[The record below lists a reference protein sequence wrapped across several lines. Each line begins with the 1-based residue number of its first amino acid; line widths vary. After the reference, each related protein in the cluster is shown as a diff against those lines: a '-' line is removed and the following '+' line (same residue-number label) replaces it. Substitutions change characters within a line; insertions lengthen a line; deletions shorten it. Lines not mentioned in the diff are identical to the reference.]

1 MTKLGST
8 WYHITVDFF
17 QWNLYVEGVFFSAP
31 IYIRFS
37 KKWCY
42 LCVKGDYV
50 IICGKNV
57 GLLLHDKW
65 KKKKQKTKIVE
76 FLFFLRK
83 KWDIY
88 LPVGMRRE
96 FLGYGVNTTHIIH
109 LTVRDGY
116 IIRISWLV
124 SCSLNQVF
132 MVLSSDELNCKSETQ
147 YIGMYN
153 LCTEVK
159 SRSNCAIFKL
169 TGILLYIFL
178 CKRYVHINKYNI
190 CTCKH
195 TYYVYIID
203 MYTLTNSILTCL
215 GYQKIIC
222 PLIYMYI

>member
-8 WYHITVDFF
+8 WYHITVEFF

-50 IICGKNV
+50 KICGKNV

-65 KKKKQKTKIVE
+65 KKKKKQNKDCRVP
-76 FLFFLRK
+76 LFFEEK
-83 KWDIY
+83 EWDIY

-116 IIRISWLV
+116 IIRI
-124 SCSLNQVF
+124 
-132 MVLSSDELNCKSETQ
+132 
-147 YIGMYN
+147 
-153 LCTEVK
+153 
-159 SRSNCAIFKL
+159 
-169 TGILLYIFL
+169 
-178 CKRYVHINKYNI
+178 
-190 CTCKH
+190 
-195 TYYVYIID
+195 
-203 MYTLTNSILTCL
+203 
-215 GYQKIIC
+215 
-222 PLIYMYI
+222 